1 MTPEIL
7 FTKLAH
13 ILDEDDVHAGYLLR
27 SSPVWD
33 SLSILSIVSF
43 VDESCDIPLHVA
55 DLQNIRTAGELL
67 EFLNARSIV
76 SSRSNLS

>member
-1 MTPEIL
+1 VTPDIL
-7 FTKLAH
+7 FPKLAH
-13 ILDEDDVHAGYLLR
+13 ILDEDHVDAGYVLR

-43 VDESCDIPLHVA
+43 VDESCEHPLHVS

-67 EFLNARSIV
+67 EFLNARSNV
-76 SSRSNLS
+76 SSHSSLS